1 MQCPKCGAELP
12 ADSLYCE
19 NCGEDIHIVPD
30 YDPTVEDK
38 FRMDLQKIGEQIRNS
53 RREFREAEKEKQV
66 HRLQIRGLRVLVAV
80 LAGFLVLL
88 LGLSAVIFYRLD
100 SPSYQLKQ
108 AEKYRTLG
116 EYARAAEYYKRVME
130 LTGESPDLLE
140 ELADMFFLQN
150 AAAEYEHT
158 LRQILDCPEAD
169 AVQRGSAYDRLISL
183 LVKRGDFQEICDL
196 LLDSG
201 DAGLLET
208 YSQYLA
214 AEPKFDLEPG
224 TYEQMQSLRILWE
237 GEGAVY
243 YTTDGREPD
252 EQSQR
257 YTVPIVLDYGETT
270 VKACFINRYGVKSPV
285 AIGEY
290 LVNRP
295 KEIPQ

>member
-1 MQCPKCGAELP
+1 MECPKCGAELP

-30 YDPTVEDK
+30 YDPVVED
-38 FRMDLQKIGEQIRNS
+38 RSRLDLQKIGEQIRNS
-53 RREFREAEKEKQV
+53 RREFRKAEKERRMK
-66 HRLQIRGLRVLVAV
+66 RIQIRGLKALVTV
-80 LAGFLVLL
+80 LAGLLVLL
-88 LGLSAVIFYRLD
+88 LGLSAVIFYCMD

-108 AEKYRTLG
+108 AEKYRALG
-116 EYARAAEYYKRVME
+116 EYSRAAEYYKRTME

-150 AAAEYEHT
+150 AAAEYEQT
-158 LRQILDCPEAD
+158 LRQILGCPETD
-169 AVQRGSAYDRLISL
+169 TVQRGNAYERLISH
-183 LVKRGDFQEICDL
+183 LVKRGGFQEICDL

-201 DAGLLET
+201 DVELLEI

-214 AEPKFDLEPG
+214 EEPKFDLEPG

-243 YTTDGREPD
+243 YTTDGREPG
-252 EQSQR
+252 EQSER

-285 AIGEY
+285 AVGEY

-295 KEIPQ
+295 REIPQ

>member
-1 MQCPKCGAELP
+1 MRCPKCGAELP

-19 NCGEDIHIVPD
+19 NCGEDIHMVPD
-30 YDPTVEDK
+30 YDPAVEDK
-38 FRMDLQKIGEQIRNS
+38 FRLDLQKIGEQIRNS
-53 RREFREAEKEKQV
+53 RREFREAEKEKRVQ
-66 HRLQIRGLRVLVAV
+66 RLQIRGLKVLVAV
-80 LAGFLVLL
+80 LAGILVLL
-88 LGLSAVIFYRLD
+88 LGLSAVIFYRMD

-158 LRQILDCPEAD
+158 LRQILNCPEAD

-183 LVKRGDFQEICDL
+183 LVKRGSFQEINAL
-196 LLDSG
+196 LLDCG

-214 AEPKFDLEPG
+214 EEPKFDLEPG

-243 YTTDGREPD
+243 YTTDGREPG
-252 EQSQR
+252 EQSER

-270 VKACFINRYGVKSPV
+270 VKACFVNRYGVKSSV